1 MANHRGRLE
10 LGMAILGV
18 VIALGCAS
26 APRELDLPPQT
37 LTDAPTSTTQ
47 EEAALV
53 SGPRADSHDDVQAA
67 PAEPVEDGPAHSDAA
82 AGAEPAARRHTI
94 VIQSAAPSEVTPRT
108 LQQATTSE
116 RERRAASDAPIAVIT
131 NSNLAELAEGGQI
144 TIIGSPDDPTA
155 VSGVGAPASS
165 SAPATA
171 GAPPGAGAA
180 ASIGAAPPGTPAG
193 PAAAAAPVAPTEEY
207 WRAQALKLRLDW
219 KEAVESVDELEAE
232 VQELRR
238 RFYEEDDPFYRDNQI
253 KPAWDRTLDL
263 LAAAKTDAEDQER
276 KLSRFLEEGRR
287 AGALPG
293 WLREGI
299 ELEPP
304 ATAART
310 PADRRRSDDPWEPK
324 ILGEDSREP

>member
-1 MANHRGRLE
+1 
-10 LGMAILGV
+10 
-18 VIALGCAS
+18 
-26 APRELDLPPQT
+26 
-37 LTDAPTSTTQ
+37 
-47 EEAALV
+47 
-53 SGPRADSHDDVQAA
+53 
-67 PAEPVEDGPAHSDAA
+67 
-82 AGAEPAARRHTI
+82 
-94 VIQSAAPSEVTPRT
+94 
-108 LQQATTSE
+108 
-116 RERRAASDAPIAVIT
+116 
-131 NSNLAELAEGGQI
+131 
-144 TIIGSPDDPTA
+144 
-155 VSGVGAPASS
+155 
-165 SAPATA
+165 
-171 GAPPGAGAA
+171 
-180 ASIGAAPPGTPAG
+180 
-193 PAAAAAPVAPTEEY
+193 VAPTEEY

-219 KEAVESVDELEAE
+219 KEAVESVDDLEAE

-263 LAAAKTDAEDQER
+263 LAAAKTDAEDHER
-276 KLSRFLEEGRR
+276 NLTRFLEEGRR